1 MKATALLSIKQL
13 AELLGVST
21 DTIRR
26 AARSG
31 LIPSTREG
39 TAYRFDWP
47 KVRRAMAERAKQ
59 KPNRRSTTASAP
71 GGDSRPRA
79 VESPPAGNTGALTT
93 SPVTG
98 GLSVR

>member
-1 MKATALLSIKQL
+1 MNTRALLSIKQL

-47 KVRRAMAERAKQ
+47 KVRQAMEKRAKEMRT
-59 KPNRRSTTASAP
+59 RRSTQASAP
-71 GGDSRPRA
+71 GGRCRPRA
-79 VESPPAGNTGALTT
+79 APSPPDGNTGAWLT
-93 SPVTG
+93 
-98 GLSVR
+98 RE